1 MKWVNKIL
9 LFPFIFLIKVY
20 QFGISPLLGPK
31 CRFVPTCSQYA
42 QEALEKHGIVKGL
55 GLAIKR
61 ISKCHP
67 GGKTGYDP
75 VP

>member
-1 MKWVNKIL
+1 MKWLNKIAM
-9 LFPFIFLIKVY
+9 FPFLLLIKVY
-20 QFGISPLLGPK
+20 QYGISPLIGPK

-42 QEALEKHGIVKGL
+42 QEALQKHGIIKGI
-55 GLAIKR
+55 GLTIKR
-61 ISKCHP
+61 MSQCHP

>member
-1 MKWVNKIL
+1 MNWINKFL
-9 LFPFIFLIKVY
+9 LFPFIVLIKIY
-20 QFGISPLLGPK
+20 QYGISPILGPK

-42 QEALEKHGIVKGL
+42 QEALQKHGLIKGL

-61 ISKCHP
+61 IIQCHP
-67 GGKTGYDP
+67 SGKTGYDP